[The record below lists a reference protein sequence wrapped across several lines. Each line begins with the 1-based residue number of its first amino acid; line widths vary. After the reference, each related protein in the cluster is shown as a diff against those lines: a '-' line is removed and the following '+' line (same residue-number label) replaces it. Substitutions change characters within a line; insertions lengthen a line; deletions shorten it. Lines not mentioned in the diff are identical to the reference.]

1 MQINYIDEENTITIN
16 DGIKTQ
22 YWLLNFLA
30 VLAITNAIIYPVFIS
45 DYKKMSWL
53 VLLFW
58 VLIGISSLVGLL
70 YNLTKKTATAMLK
83 LESISYLNERQ
94 IFGKKRYSLKL
105 KNGKQRDLI
114 ELKSPIDILE
124 AKRFFKDI
132 GIETNQ
138 MNLDN
143 SKIKS
148 I

>member
-1 MQINYIDEENTITIN
+1 MHITYIEEENVITII

-53 VLLFW
+53 VLLLW
-58 VLIGISSLVGLL
+58 GLIGFSSLVGLL
-70 YNLTKKTATAMLK
+70 YNLTKKTAAATLK
-83 LESISYLNERQ
+83 LDNISFLNERQ
-94 IFGKKRYSLKL
+94 VFGKKRYSLQL

-114 ELKSPIDILE
+114 ELKSAIDILG

-132 GIETNQ
+132 GIITNEV
-138 MNLDN
+138 NVDT